1 MSPCLSSLWHTYQSR
16 GQCGAPWC
24 ASGWQ
29 SAPGL
34 VPRCSRVVAV
44 EQHTHLGLC
53 KTKRGW
59 SLRHPAARSLQVWVC
74 QAPLEQGELF
84 LCKLQAL
91 RWCMVVVRK
100 PVWKQFWILVTP
112 PRLPLEIPFLKNK
125 KKWDGCCLVGQL
137 YGKPASKHQP
147 RREGKS
153 LRYGAALTPKL
164 LSVQPWFYVTENLV
178 QNNRSFL
185 GFKAFVAVVQSWH
198 YTSHSAT

>member
-1 MSPCLSSLWHTYQSR
+1 MAHISEQRSAWGTPVCFWVAVSA
-16 GQCGAPWC
+16 GAC
-24 ASGWQ
+24 ASLLSCG
-29 SAPGL
+29 
-34 VPRCSRVVAV
+34 RCNTPTWACAKLSEAEAWGILLLEACRSGYA
-44 EQHTHLGLC
+44 ERPWSKGSCFCASC
-53 KTKRGW
+53 KPWGDAW
-59 SLRHPAARSLQVWVC
+59 WLSESLYGNSFGYLWP
-74 QAPLEQGELF
+74 
-84 LCKLQAL
+84 
-91 RWCMVVVRK
+91 
-100 PVWKQFWILVTP
+100 P